1 VINPVTWPEFVAC
14 VKKQV
19 MHIKLWQKSLSYRS
33 SARQSADG
41 RIILWF
47 LHVTNSELPVLLAD
61 RDSHGL
67 S

>member
-1 VINPVTWPEFVAC
+1 MAE
-14 VKKQV
+14 
-19 MHIKLWQKSLSYRS
+19 KSERNRS
-33 SARQSADG
+33 SVRQSADG